1 MNAVVASGAGL
12 VSGAG
17 VVAGTTGASGTATSR
32 LRLTRRGRVVFPSLA
47 ALPIVAALLIVALN
61 GGMAAAEGAS
71 DSTGADTAGVG
82 SVEFDY
88 VTINP
93 GQSLWQ
99 LAESLAPT
107 SDPRDLI
114 AEIVSLNQLTSESVQ
129 PGQRL
134 ALPAGL

>member
-1 MNAVVASGAGL
+1 MNAA
-12 VSGAG
+12 VS
-17 VVAGTTGASGTATSR
+17 TSTH
-32 LRLTRRGRVVFPSLA
+32 LRLTRRGRVVFTTLA
-47 ALPIVAALLIVALN
+47 ALPLVAVALVVALN
-61 GGMAAAEGAS
+61 GGMASAEGAS

-129 PGQRL
+129 SGQRL